1 VSEPQITNGRRAA
14 RALDAINT
22 YARMSSSEGLPES
35 YFFFDFERGPE
46 EQSGDHDHLSGLVC
60 GLMHYAERRSLSFA
74 DALTDARRQYDR
86 QRTNYAP
93 EGGVQLADQTQR
105 AADAGSAPLT
115 GEIVTARP
123 GDPPVY
129 LVEFITSREWVPEP
143 DLAPARPFPP
153 IAASDGAEICSAY
166 VARYC
171 MVKAIRRIEAAGKN
185 DRSPAPA
192 DAQDLDIF
200 LTVLCG
206 WSGLER
212 PVVLRSVSTVL
223 TEQDGQLLVAAPQ
236 GPHPVA
242 LAASGVASPPD
253 TSLPADAV
261 GTTAGLPRPAARQP
275 HTGSRP

>member
-1 VSEPQITNGRRAA
+1 MSDDQITNGRRAA
-14 RALDAINT
+14 RALDAINM

-35 YFFFDFERGPE
+35 YFFFDFEREPE
-46 EQSGDHDHLSGLVC
+46 EQSGDHDRLSGLVC

-93 EGGVQLADQTQR
+93 EDGMQLAGQTQR

-143 DLAPARPFPP
+143 DLAPAEPFPP
-153 IAASDGAEICSAY
+153 IAASDGEISSAH
-166 VARYC
+166 VARYFL
-171 MVKAIRRIEAAGKN
+171 VRTIRRIEIARKN
-185 DRSPAPA
+185 DSYPDTA

-200 LTVLCG
+200 LTTLCE

-212 PVVLRSVSTVL
+212 PTVLSVFSEVL
-223 TEQDGQLLVAAPQ
+223 TEKDGHLLIAGTPRT
-236 GPHPVA
+236 HPVA
-242 LAASGVASPPD
+242 LAY
-253 TSLPADAV
+253 LPGDPV
-261 GTTAGLPRPAARQP
+261 R
-275 HTGSRP
+275 